1 MKLNFENALKEIV
14 KSKIKQYKFRK
25 RDYMIYMV
33 KDNMIYGLF
42 IDSYIRETDSKPIV
56 HSYIEYK
63 PLWIDDLLWEI
74 LDMKSNKNEPDSLRI
89 MGAFTVPGMEYSDDT
104 IEFDGNVDTLEKL
117 IDGVFKNFENNIS
130 LFTACSSGNN
140 DDTVEIG
147 SKTITTT
154 HTQHLTSQTDFEKFF
169 TFSKSSTYGTDNGRY
184 GKEYTSYS
192 VTIDIK
198 PRLSGFVEYEG
209 SLSFRVVANENSTG
223 GGHHNELIPVSVSYK
238 GKATKRCEYN
248 SDKYKDESVVFPHIN
263 EIGYY
268 YEDAY
273 TLVPT
278 NVDITV
284 TYHNEGLSGDYSQC
298 YQTINVTKYNYE
310 SYIFGK
316 LKNSVY
322 YVTVKYQNGET
333 VELTANGLLPES
345 KRDIT
350 EEIVDVYGT
359 IDIYP
364 NATI

>member
-1 MKLNFENALKEIV
+1 MKKITIIIV
-14 KSKIKQYKFRK
+14 FVI
-25 RDYMIYMV
+25 ICCLV
-33 KDNMIYGLF
+33 I
-42 IDSYIRETDSKPIV
+42 
-56 HSYIEYK
+56 
-63 PLWIDDLLWEI
+63 
-74 LDMKSNKNEPDSLRI
+74 
-89 MGAFTVPGMEYSDDT
+89 
-104 IEFDGNVDTLEKL
+104 
-117 IDGVFKNFENNIS
+117 
-130 LFTACSSGNN
+130 FTACGNVN
-140 DDTVEIG
+140 NNSNNNNNIDSIIDTDDEPK
-147 SKTITTT
+147 STT

-169 TFSKSSTYGTDNGRY
+169 TFSKSSTHGTDNGTY
-184 GKEYTSYS
+184 GKKYTRYS
-192 VTIDIK
+192 LTIDIK

-238 GKATKRCEYN
+238 GKATKKCEYN

-263 EIGYY
+263 ELGYNT

-310 SYIFGK
+310 SYLFGK
-316 LKNSVY
+316 LNNSVY

-333 VELTANGLLPES
+333 VELTANGLLPKS
-345 KRDIT
+345 KREIT

>member
-1 MKLNFENALKEIV
+1 MKK
-14 KSKIKQYKFRK
+14 KF
-25 RDYMIYMV
+25 I
-33 KDNMIYGLF
+33 I
-42 IDSYIRETDSKPIV
+42 I
-56 HSYIEYK
+56 
-63 PLWIDDLLWEI
+63 
-74 LDMKSNKNEPDSLRI
+74 
-89 MGAFTVPGMEYSDDT
+89 
-104 IEFDGNVDTLEKL
+104 TLVL
-117 IDGVFKNFENNIS
+117 ISCLII
-130 LFTACSSGNN
+130 FTACSSGNN

-147 SKTITTT
+147 GKTITTT

-263 EIGYY
+263 EIGYIS

-273 TLVPT
+273 TLVTT

-316 LKNSVY
+316 LNNSVY

-364 NATI
+364 SATI